1 MRHPLPIHDC
11 IRSMSVHGFRSAH
24 RSLMAFAIL
33 LALAACGDDGRPA
46 HSDGGPVDAGAERRE
61 AGPPIMI
68 QPVSNTPN
76 AVFRQTVIRAPD
88 LLLLSSNLVQAPSK
102 GRPGEYF
109 RDWHGEIANNGS
121 KPACLVQVNI
131 GFQSSGGETL
141 ASFEAFAEGDA
152 HESSPTHTFPCI
164 APGQSAGAYTIG
176 HGPSLIALD
185 SVAAVDVSLDGLER
199 EIPRSSLIPELV
211 STAIVSEAADPTR
224 WGVAGTAKAVGDI
237 WNATIIADGIDSRG
251 LIVNRSQAF
260 HLESWTKG
268 SNWDFQTRAGIAPAF
283 ERFLLYTEF
292 LPGVPSAP
300 GRSRGAPA
308 FAPDAAPNSAIEP
321 SAALR
326 DGREMGRVSALRDLR
341 TDAARRA
348 ALERP

>member
-24 RSLMAFAIL
+24 RSLIPFAVL
-33 LALAACGDDGRPA
+33 LTLAACGDDGRPA

-76 AVFRQTVIRAPD
+76 AVFRQTVIEAPD
-88 LLLLSSNLVQAPSK
+88 ILLLSSNLVQAPSK

-109 RDWHGEIANNGS
+109 RNWHGEIANNGN
-121 KPACLVQVNI
+121 KPACFVRVNI

-152 HESSPTHTFPCI
+152 HESSPNHTFPCI
-164 APGQSAGAYTIG
+164 APGQSAGAYTIRD
-176 HGPSLIALD
+176 GPSLIALD

-211 STAIVSEAADPTR
+211 SAAIVSEAVDPTR

-237 WNATIIADGIDSRG
+237 WNASIIADGIDSRG

-268 SNWDFQTRAGIAPAF
+268 SNWDFQTHAGIAPAF

-292 LPGVPSAP
+292 IP
-300 GRSRGAPA
+300 GAPD